1 MQFLNSSHYDL
12 SECRG
17 IPNRQKKREHDAD
30 LHSMSIWVDEDDF
43 DGDPTKKQRRKK
55 GREYEHKTEK
65 NITQRLLTQ
74 QEQCLFR
81 FENPTRPRHLVV
93 AIGNFTY
100 LMLPQ
105 WQALVQGHCCILM
118 LQVCAI

>member
-81 FENPTRPRHLVV
+81 FKNPTRPRHLVV